1 MGDTS
6 TSSSG
11 VETLGLGKGPTVGP
25 TLTRSAA
32 RRRALWLALVGTL
45 AVAVAGCGGDDR
57 LTREELIEE
66 ADATCAEYDQRIEE
80 LEEPESLSD
89 IEGYLEEV
97 RPIVEEGTDQLA
109 ELDPPEELQD
119 EYDAWIDATRANV
132 DRFDELE
139 EAAASGDEQ
148 QIQEALE
155 SAGTGGDE
163 AARLAD
169 ELGFEEC
176 GDDS

>member
-1 MGDTS
+1 M
-6 TSSSG
+6 
-11 VETLGLGKGPTVGP
+11 ETLGAGKGATVGP

-32 RRRALWLALVGTL
+32 RRRALRLALVGAL

-66 ADATCAEYDQRIEE
+66 ADSTCAEYDQRIEE
-80 LEEPESLSD
+80 LEEPQSLSD

>member
-1 MGDTS
+1 METS
-6 TSSSG
+6 G
-11 VETLGLGKGPTVGP
+11 AGKEPTVAR
-25 TLTRSAA
+25 TLTRGGG
-32 RRRALWLALVGTL
+32 RRGALWPVLVGAL
-45 AVAVAGCGGDDR
+45 AVAAGGCSGGGDR

-66 ADATCAEYDQRIEE
+66 ADSTCAEYDQRIEE
-80 LEEPESLSD
+80 VEEPQSLGD
-89 IEGYLEEV
+89 VEEYLEEI
-97 RPIVEEGTDQLA
+97 RPIVEEGTEQLA

-139 EAAASGDEQ
+139 EAVSSGDEQ

-155 SAGTGGDE
+155 DAGTGGEE

-176 GDDS
+176 GDGS